1 MKNLWNFKTS
11 RDYIVNFKKF
21 GVNQDL
27 ALRIYTTHLI
37 GGEKKLV
44 LHGGGN
50 TSVKYFYTDIFN
62 RKNRA
67 IFVKGSGW
75 NMANL
80 NHQGMPGL
88 KLEPLLKTISFK
100 KMTDENMVNYLRLN
114 LLDSN
119 SPNPSVETLLHAFL
133 PHKYIDHTHSN
144 AILSLVNL
152 KESIFLIKKIFGKKL
167 AIVPYIMPGFQ
178 LAKLS
183 YEIYNKDKD
192 VEGMLLL
199 NHGIFTFGESAKQ
212 SYDRMIK
219 YVTIAENYI
228 KKNKKK
234 YSIIKF
240 NNLKTSNDIPV
251 LCRKIFNQID
261 NKKWIIKLN
270 SSNEDKE
277 FTLRKDIN
285 ILFNKG
291 PVTPDHVIRIKSQP
305 LIISLKDLNKISLY
319 SHNLKKLIINFC
331 KNYNKYF
338 LQFKKEVK
346 NSKITDTLPRIII
359 LQGIGFLSIGRNSY
373 EEKISKDIF
382 NSMKQTILDSY
393 KIGNFSSISKK
404 EIFKMEYWPL
414 ERAKLNNKKRNLLEG
429 NIALITGG
437 GGTIGLAIA
446 KKFLNEG
453 LEVALFDKNFNY
465 KNVSVTNI
473 LNQCLCI
480 ECDLTSDNQINKSVN
495 NLINRFGGIDIL
507 VSNAGAPFQGSID
520 TIDEK
525 VIRDSFDIN
534 FYAHQKITQKIV
546 RIMKI
551 QNMGGSVMFNLSKQ
565 AINPGKDFGP
575 YGIAKSSTLFL
586 MKQYALELGKYNIRV
601 NGINADRIQSGILNN
616 DLITKRA
623 KARNTTKEKY
633 LKNNL
638 LQQEVLAKD
647 VADAFFAQIF
657 LKKTTGN
664 IITVDGG
671 NIEASLR

>member
-1 MKNLWNFKTS
+1 MKNLWNHNTS
-11 RDYIVNFKKF
+11 SEYIDNYKKF

-27 ALRIYTTHLI
+27 ALRIYTTHLL
-37 GGEKKLV
+37 GSEKKLV

-50 TSVKYFYTDIFN
+50 TSVKSFYTDIFN
-62 RKNRA
+62 QKSRV

-75 NMANL
+75 DMSDL

-88 KLEPLLKTISFK
+88 KLESLLKTISFK
-100 KMTDENMVNYLRLN
+100 KMTDETMVNYLRSN

-133 PHKYIDHTHSN
+133 PHKYVDHTHSN
-144 AILSLVNL
+144 AILSIVNL

-183 YEIYNKDKD
+183 YEIYNKDKN

-199 NHGIFTFGESAKQ
+199 NHGIFTFGKNAKQ

-228 KKNKKK
+228 KKNIKK
-234 YSIIKF
+234 YSLLKL
-240 NNLKTSNDIPV
+240 NNLRVSNDISV
-251 LCRKIFNQID
+251 ICRKIFNQID
-261 NKKWIIKLN
+261 NNKWIIKLN
-270 SSNEDKE
+270 SNKDDRE

-305 LIISLKDLNKISLY
+305 LIISIKDLNKIFLD
-319 SHNLKKLIINFC
+319 HDNMKKLIHNFC
-331 KNYNKYF
+331 KNYNNYF
-338 LQFKKEVK
+338 LQYKKEVK

-359 LQGIGFLSIGRNSY
+359 LQGIGFLSIGRNST

-382 NSMKQTILDSY
+382 NSMKQSILDSY

-414 ERAKLNNKKRNLLEG
+414 EQAKLNNKKRNVLEG
-429 NIALITGG
+429 SVSLITGG

-446 KKFLNEG
+446 QKFLNEG
-453 LEVALFDKNFNY
+453 SEVALLDKSFNY
-465 KNVSVTNI
+465 KDDSISKT
-473 LNQCLCI
+473 LNKCLCI
-480 ECDLTSDNQINKSVN
+480 ECDLKNDNQINKSVN
-495 NLINRFGGIDIL
+495 NVINRFGGIDIL
-507 VSNAGAPFQGSID
+507 ISNAGEAFQGSID
-520 TIDEK
+520 SVEEK
-525 VIRDSFDIN
+525 IIRESFDIN
-534 FYAHQKITQKIV
+534 FFAHQKITQKII
-546 RIMKI
+546 RIMKM

-601 NGINADRIQSGILNN
+601 NGVNADRIQSGILTN
-616 DLITKRA
+616 DLISKRA
-623 KARNTTKEKY
+623 KARNTTKENY

-638 LQQEVLAKD
+638 LRQEVLAKD

>member
-75 NMANL
+75 NMSNL

-88 KLEPLLKTISFK
+88 KLEPLLKTISLK

-178 LAKLS
+178 LAKLA
-183 YEIYNKDKD
+183 YEIYNEDKD

-240 NNLKTSNDIPV
+240 NNLKTSNDITV
-251 LCRKIFNQID
+251 LCRKVFNQID
-261 NKKWIIKLN
+261 NNKWIIKLN

-277 FTLRKDIN
+277 FTLRKDIS

-305 LIISLKDLNKISLY
+305 LIIPLKDLNKISLY

-359 LQGIGFLSIGRNSY
+359 
-373 EEKISKDIF
+373 
-382 NSMKQTILDSY
+382 
-393 KIGNFSSISKK
+393 
-404 EIFKMEYWPL
+404 
-414 ERAKLNNKKRNLLEG
+414 
-429 NIALITGG
+429 
-437 GGTIGLAIA
+437 
-446 KKFLNEG
+446 
-453 LEVALFDKNFNY
+453 
-465 KNVSVTNI
+465 
-473 LNQCLCI
+473 
-480 ECDLTSDNQINKSVN
+480 
-495 NLINRFGGIDIL
+495 
-507 VSNAGAPFQGSID
+507 
-520 TIDEK
+520 
-525 VIRDSFDIN
+525 
-534 FYAHQKITQKIV
+534 
-546 RIMKI
+546 
-551 QNMGGSVMFNLSKQ
+551 
-565 AINPGKDFGP
+565 
-575 YGIAKSSTLFL
+575 
-586 MKQYALELGKYNIRV
+586 
-601 NGINADRIQSGILNN
+601 
-616 DLITKRA
+616 
-623 KARNTTKEKY
+623 
-633 LKNNL
+633 
-638 LQQEVLAKD
+638 
-647 VADAFFAQIF
+647 
-657 LKKTTGN
+657 
-664 IITVDGG
+664 
-671 NIEASLR
+671 

>member
-37 GGEKKLV
+37 GGEKNLV

-75 NMANL
+75 NMSNL

-183 YEIYNKDKD
+183 YEIYNEDKD

-240 NNLKTSNDIPV
+240 NNLKTSNDISV

-261 NKKWIIKLN
+261 NNKWIIKLN

-305 LIISLKDLNKISLY
+305 LIILLKDLNKISLY

-393 KIGNFSSISKK
+393 NIGNFSSINKK